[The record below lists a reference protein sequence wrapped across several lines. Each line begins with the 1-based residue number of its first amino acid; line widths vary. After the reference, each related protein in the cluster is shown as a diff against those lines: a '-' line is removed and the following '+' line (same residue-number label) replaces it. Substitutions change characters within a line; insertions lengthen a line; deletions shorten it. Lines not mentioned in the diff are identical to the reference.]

1 MGKNSKRF
9 DHQFDCIGNNLYGDK
24 LENIALNV
32 ELSIKSSSKSSGGF
46 QGFFPPELTG
56 DDSVL
61 GEMQED
67 KNFPPELTGDGSVLG
82 EMQENQNFPPELTG
96 DDSVLGETEPP
107 ATIPLKPKR
116 LASGWLEP
124 YTKNKKLKSG
134 LIATYPRVEAK
145 RDPDNPKHWYWAY
158 KWEEK
163 NSNAKSANGFVSRAV
178 NVPVVKVEAVKTAIA
193 FRWPVKKVLQY
204 LRDEL
209 IE

>member
-1 MGKNSKRF
+1 
-9 DHQFDCIGNNLYGDK
+9 
-24 LENIALNV
+24 
-32 ELSIKSSSKSSGGF
+32 
-46 QGFFPPELTG
+46 
-56 DDSVL
+56 
-61 GEMQED
+61 MQENQ
-67 KNFPPELTGDGSVLG
+67 NFPPELTGDGSVLG

>member
-56 DDSVL
+56 DD
-61 GEMQED
+61 
-67 KNFPPELTGDGSVLG
+67 SVLG